1 MFEQLKNDV
10 ELVLDS
16 VYKNPKTSYQY
27 WIYRIIHSEKYDH
40 KNLKRSLRNGT
51 MPLKN

>member
-10 ELVLDS
+10 ELVLDT
-16 VYKNPKTSYQY
+16 VYKHPKTSYEN

-40 KNLKRSLRNGT
+40 KKLKEIFTTS
-51 MPLKN
+51 